1 MLIQNAYIQCTTY
14 TFFKYFISDK
24 PTKMRIPKKLR
35 ERNCTALCLIIHK
48 KGKNFKVK
56 IKDPFSKCEP
66 ELCTKNNVR

>member
-35 ERNCTALCLIIHK
+35 EGNCTALCLIIHK
-48 KGKNFKVK
+48 KGK
-56 IKDPFSKCEP
+56 
-66 ELCTKNNVR
+66 KNQGKNKRPIQQIRTRVLHQE